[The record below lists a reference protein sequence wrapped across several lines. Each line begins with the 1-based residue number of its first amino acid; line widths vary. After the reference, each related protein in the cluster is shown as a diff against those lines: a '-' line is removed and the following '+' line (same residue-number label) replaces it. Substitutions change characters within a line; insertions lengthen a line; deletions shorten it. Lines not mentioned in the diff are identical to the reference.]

1 MHQSALEMIVSEQT
15 PNDVLS
21 CNLLFIIPR
30 LILSRHMHAGHG
42 RIQRVT
48 GFNSPKAFISVATVK
63 MHRNTLKTNVY
74 TFTVS
79 FYFSAPTV
87 PPFRSVVLLSVALS
101 FRGLCA
107 LLCDKL
113 SRRR

>member
-63 MHRNTLKTNVY
+63 NAKKYAQNQCVY
-74 TFTVS
+74 V
-79 FYFSAPTV
+79 Y
-87 PPFRSVVLLSVALS
+87 SVFL
-101 FRGLCA
+101 FLCA
-107 LLCDKL
+107 YCSSIQISCLAICCPLF
-113 SRRR
+113 SGSVRVAV